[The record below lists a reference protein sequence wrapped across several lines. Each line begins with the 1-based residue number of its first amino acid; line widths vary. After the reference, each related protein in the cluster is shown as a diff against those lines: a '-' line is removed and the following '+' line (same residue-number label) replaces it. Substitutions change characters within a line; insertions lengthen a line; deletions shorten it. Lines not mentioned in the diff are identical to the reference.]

1 MKMTDKEVIAFALSY
16 RRDVLLLDD
25 NEPIT
30 DSFKLAEKAGF
41 FIIATPLKTKF
52 DKDLER
58 GFYKK
63 IGSISFIFVNSD
75 NYKATQNFTV
85 WHEVYHC
92 ENPFNYNKID
102 ILRDEKQAEIFAA
115 TLLLPPDT
123 LALELESNLN
133 TKKIYAN
140 EIHKLSIKYKLHYK
154 AVLNQILRSFPEE
167 LGGLGF
173 LYADKFFEDRKHL
186 NYLDKEEISGLY
198 TTGHKYISKSIID
211 AILENR
217 DSGIIDNNDVSN
229 INAIIEEVFSI
240 DK

>member
-1 MKMTDKEVIAFALSY
+1 MKMTDSEVIDFALNY
-16 RRDVLLLDD
+16 RRNVLLLED
-25 NEPIT
+25 NDPII
-30 DSFKLAEKAGF
+30 DSFKLAEMAGF
-41 FIIATPLKTKF
+41 FIIATPLKSEF

-63 IGSISFIFVNSD
+63 IGSVNFIFVNTD
-75 NYKATQNFTV
+75 NYKATQNFTI

-92 ENPFNYNKID
+92 ENPFDSKILD
-102 ILRDEKQAEIFAA
+102 INEDEKLAEIFAA

-123 LALELESNLN
+123 LALELVSNLN

-173 LYADKFFEDRKHL
+173 LYANKFFEDRKHL
-186 NYLDKEEISGLY
+186 NYLEEEEISDLY

-217 DSGIIDNNDVSN
+217 DSGIIDSNDVSN